1 MEEITIES
9 FENTIDYL
17 VNASQKSNTKGN
29 KMKEW
34 FMSNFQIEAGV
45 SHTTDNRAIT
55 NRISEQFRYN
65 PSVVVFVCSS
75 DLNIQT
81 LVKNIQ
87 NSAYEKLECVLILSN
102 TKPYKYINLFVN
114 NPTKAEALTE
124 LLPTSKDYNGHVV
137 KINVIPANDFE
148 VSPAT
153 LFQQALEGNP
163 IFNDVFVV
171 QGMYNNPVTYVIFE
185 DQVAQYWNDN
195 LGDPHGNV
203 STLYQ
208 ELAQKIFDVEG
219 INYCTKEIEK

>member
-1 MEEITIES
+1 MAKVKLTSPWVTFQHQVEAFFAKDPEVKVQ
-9 FENTIDYL
+9 
-17 VNASQKSNTKGN
+17 VNGDT
-29 KMKEW
+29 
-34 FMSNFQIEAGV
+34 
-45 SHTTDNRAIT
+45 
-55 NRISEQFRYN
+55 
-65 PSVVVFVCSS
+65 
-75 DLNIQT
+75 
-81 LVKNIQ
+81 
-87 NSAYEKLECVLILSN
+87 
-102 TKPYKYINLFVN
+102 INLFVN

-124 LLPTSKDYNGHVV
+124 LLPTSKDYNGHIV